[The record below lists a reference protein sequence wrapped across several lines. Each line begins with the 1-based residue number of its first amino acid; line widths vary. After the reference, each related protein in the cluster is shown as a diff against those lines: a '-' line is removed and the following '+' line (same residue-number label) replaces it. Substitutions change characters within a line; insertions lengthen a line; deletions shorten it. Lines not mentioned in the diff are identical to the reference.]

1 MQELFKAKI
10 IALAVLSVYVIPATV
25 VAEEQYVG
33 IEEIEVIST
42 TPLQGVGLP
51 VEQVPAAVQVVKGKD
66 LAQQKSTSVAD
77 YMNNNLTGITVNET
91 QSNPYQPDILFRGFT
106 ASPLLGTPQGLSVFQ
121 DGVRVNE
128 PFGDAVNW
136 DLIPVNGILYLVS
149 IR

>member
-1 MQELFKAKI
+1 MWVLFKAKAKI
-10 IALAVLSVYVIPATV
+10 IAVAVLSAYVMPATV

-51 VEQVPAAVQVVKGKD
+51 VEQIPAAVQAVKGKD

-91 QSNPYQPDILFRGFT
+91 QNNPYQPDILFRGFT
-106 ASPLLGTPQGLSVFQ
+106 ASPL
-121 DGVRVNE
+121 
-128 PFGDAVNW
+128 
-136 DLIPVNGILYLVS
+136 
-149 IR
+149 